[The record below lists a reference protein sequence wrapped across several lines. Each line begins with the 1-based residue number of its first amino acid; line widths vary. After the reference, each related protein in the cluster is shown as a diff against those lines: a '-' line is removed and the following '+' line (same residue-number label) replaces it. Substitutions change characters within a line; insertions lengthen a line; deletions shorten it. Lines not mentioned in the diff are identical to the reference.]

1 MSKEH
6 KAPASAKD
14 LPPPFRLVLKDG
26 SQHDFWGYD
35 KLYAW
40 CKADKAR
47 ERWVGLI
54 LSSAFVLLFG
64 SVPIRYVEDDG
75 CLSYMTADLAWK
87 RFDAGDKKTGEATLT
102 GEATF

>member
-6 KAPASAKD
+6 KAQASAKD

-35 KLYAW
+35 KLYTW
-40 CKADKAR
+40 CKDDKSR
-47 ERWVGLI
+47 ERWLGLI

-64 SVPIRYVEDDG
+64 EAPLRFVD
-75 CLSYMTADLAWK
+75 TAH
-87 RFDAGDKKTGEATLT
+87 FDTPSPGWNMEACMN
-102 GEATF
+102 